1 MSSPTSRKASNTRKA
16 LWRSVLRSR
25 KGQAAIELALI
36 LPVLVLVMLG
46 LLQVG
51 IVTEDYLQLQQAVE
65 EGARAGILG
74 MTDSQIVQVVDQS
87 APSLQLSALQVT
99 ISPPSAERTQGTE
112 LTVQGSYAVTVVVPL
127 LQPIIGSSVQLS
139 STAVMRME

>member
-1 MSSPTSRKASNTRKA
+1 MFSTRSRTAFKNRKA
-16 LWRSVLRSR
+16 LRRSGFASR

-36 LPVLVLVMLG
+36 LPVLVLVILG

-51 IVTEDYLQLQQAVE
+51 IVIEDYLQLQQAVE
-65 EGARAGILG
+65 EGARAGMLG
-74 MTDSQIVQVVDQS
+74 MSDSQIVQVVDQS
-87 APSLQLSALQVT
+87 APSLQVSALQVT
-99 ISPPSAERTQGTE
+99 ITPPESERAQGTE

-139 STAVMRME
+139 STSVMRME